1 MKTTIKEVKIFLHT
15 PNAQMLIFDNGDWE
29 NPTNEEIIEAFD
41 LAPFHYGTILDNVQ
55 GPFNSFNTY
64 NHNAPLTICG
74 SFNEGLDF
82 AIFNLHNG
90 GDARGNYSAPYYSD
104 NYDSIESILSQ
115 QTYLYIETTE
125 GHFTIDCDNGEAY
138 FNFDTFDLFDL
149 KEGDELTEDQLNEL
163 ESYKQ

>member
-15 PNAQMLIFDNGDWE
+15 PNAQMVIFENGDWK
-29 NPTNEEIIEAFD
+29 NPTNNEIIEAFY
-41 LAPFHYGTILDNVQ
+41 LTPFHYGTILDDVK

-74 SFNEGLDF
+74 AFNEGLDF

-104 NYDSIESILSQ
+104 DYDAIESILSQ
-115 QTYLYIETTE
+115 QTYLYIETSA
-125 GHFTIDCDNGEAY
+125 GPIYLIDCENGEAY
-138 FNFDTFDLFDL
+138 FDFETFDIFDL
-149 KEGDELTEDQLNEL
+149 KEGDELSEDQLKEL
-163 ESYKQ
+163 ETYK